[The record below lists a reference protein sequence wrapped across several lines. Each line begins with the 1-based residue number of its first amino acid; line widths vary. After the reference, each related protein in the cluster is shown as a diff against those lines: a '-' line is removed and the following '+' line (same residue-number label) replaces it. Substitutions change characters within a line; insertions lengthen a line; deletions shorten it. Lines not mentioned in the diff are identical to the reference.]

1 MFNNDQQ
8 GERGS
13 AAQGNILVLDSGVGG
28 LSICRSILKLCPQ
41 LHIRYVADD
50 SAFPYGTK
58 DDRFLIERLSE
69 LIAQC
74 HERFSFDL
82 VILAC
87 NTASTLVL
95 PSLRERFD
103 VPFVGVVPAIKP
115 AAMQTKTK
123 AIGLLATPGTVSRE
137 YTDALIRDFAAD
149 CSVLKV
155 GSNAL
160 VEQAERLLFGEGVDQ
175 DALRGALDPFMDSF
189 EAIDTIVLGCTHFP
203 FLQEH
208 LALIMPGVDW
218 VDSGDA
224 IARRVQSL
232 LKDDLKPSGDEA
244 VSAEKHQVL
253 FTGVAPESSH
263 FRSVLDDIGM
273 SDADISRL

>member
-1 MFNNDQQ
+1 
-8 GERGS
+8 
-13 AAQGNILVLDSGVGG
+13 
-28 LSICRSILKLCPQ
+28 
-41 LHIRYVADD
+41 
-50 SAFPYGTK
+50 
-58 DDRFLIERLSE
+58 
-69 LIAQC
+69 
-74 HERFSFDL
+74 
-82 VILAC
+82 
-87 NTASTLVL
+87 
-95 PSLRERFD
+95 
-103 VPFVGVVPAIKP
+103 
-115 AAMQTKTK
+115 
-123 AIGLLATPGTVSRE
+123 
-137 YTDALIRDFAAD
+137 
-149 CSVLKV
+149 
-155 GSNAL
+155 
-160 VEQAERLLFGEGVDQ
+160 
-175 DALRGALDPFMDSF
+175 MDSF

>member
-1 MFNNDQQ
+1 LYSSDQSGDQ
-8 GERGS
+8 SIVSRG
-13 AAQGNILVLDSGVGG
+13 NVLVLDSGVGG

-50 SAFPYGTK
+50 AAFPYGTK
-58 DDRFLIERLSE
+58 DDDFLIERLSE

-115 AAMQTKTK
+115 AAMQSRTK

-160 VEQAERLLFGEGVDQ
+160 VEQAERLLFGDEVDQ
-175 DALRGALDPFMDSF
+175 QALQSALDPFADSF
-189 EAIDTIVLGCTHFP
+189 EDIDTIVLGCTHFP
-203 FLQEH
+203 FLQKH
-208 LALIMPGVDW
+208 LALLMPEVIW
-218 VDSGDA
+218 IDSGDA

-232 LKDDLKPSGDEA
+232 LQDALERAGGETGSP
-244 VSAEKHQVL
+244 EKHQVL
-253 FTGVAPESSH
+253 FTGLAPDSSH
-263 FRSVLDDIGM
+263 FRLVLDEIGM
-273 SDADISRL
+273 SDAEISRL

>member
-1 MFNNDQQ
+1 MYSSDQS
-8 GERGS
+8 GES
-13 AAQGNILVLDSGVGG
+13 HAALLGNVLVLDSGVGG
-28 LSICRSILKLCPQ
+28 LSICRSVLKLCPQ

-50 SAFPYGTK
+50 AAFPYGTK
-58 DDRFLIERLSE
+58 DDEFLIERLSE

-115 AAMQTKTK
+115 AAMQSRTK

-160 VEQAERLLFGEGVDQ
+160 VEQAERLLFGRGLDQ
-175 DALRGALDPFMDSF
+175 KALRGALDPFMESF
-189 EAIDTIVLGCTHFP
+189 DDIDTIVLGCTHFP

-208 LALIMPGVDW
+208 LASIMPAIAW
-218 VDSGDA
+218 IDSGDA

-232 LKDDLKPSGDEA
+232 LKDVLKQLGDEA
-244 VSAEKHQVL
+244 GSAEKHQLL
-253 FTGVAPESSH
+253 FTGVVPESSH

-273 SDADISRL
+273 SDTEISRL

>member
-1 MFNNDQQ
+1 MYNSDQPD
-8 GERGS
+8 ERS
-13 AAQGNILVLDSGVGG
+13 AVAQGNVLVLDSGVGG
-28 LSICRSILKLCPQ
+28 LSICRSVLKVCPQ

-50 SAFPYGTK
+50 AAFPYGTK
-58 DDRFLIERLSE
+58 DDAFLIERLST

-103 VPFVGVVPAIKP
+103 IPFVGVVPAIKP
-115 AAMQTKTK
+115 AAMQSKTK

-160 VEQAERLLFGEGVDQ
+160 VEQAERLLFGEEVDQ
-175 DALRGALDPFMDSF
+175 KALRSALEPFIDSF
-189 EAIDTIVLGCTHFP
+189 EDIDTIVLGCTHFP

-208 LALIMPGVDW
+208 LAPMVPEVAW

-232 LKDDLKPSGDEA
+232 LEDSLKQLGSEA
-244 VSAEKHQVL
+244 RSVEKHQVL
-253 FTGVAPESSH
+253 FTGVAPDSVH
-263 FRSVLDDIGM
+263 FRSVLDHIGM